1 MIISWRSFAVL
12 PFVAIVLVAGCRGP
26 VGSPQAGIVA
36 DKSAEVRADDKTI
49 LAVSQIQQ
57 ETLLCVPTSAAMV
70 LAYYGDPQ
78 PPRRLKVLASGGL
91 YDPNVPFNDFSVTPY
106 RDLVRGVQSLGYSWA
121 EQDYPNTETGF
132 TDGLALIESEV
143 RNGEPVMV
151 DVSEPQGHTVV
162 IGGFD
167 KPGRRLLAVDPGVD
181 APGQHWIS
189 YDTFETIWNER
200 AYGGNFRAL
209 IRTQPRTTS

>member
-1 MIISWRSFAVL
+1 MISRRLFAVL
-12 PFVAIVLVAGCRGP
+12 PFVAMVLIGGCRDAEGGP
-26 VGSPQAGIVA
+26 RAAVVA
-36 DKSAEVRADDKTI
+36 DKSAEVRTDDKTM

-78 PPRRLKVLASGGL
+78 SPRRLKALASGRL
-91 YDPNVPFNDFSVTPY
+91 YDPNASFNDFSITLY
-106 RDLVRGVQSLGYSWA
+106 RDLVRGVQGLGYSWS
-121 EQDYPNTETGF
+121 EQDYPNTEVGF

-162 IGGFD
+162 IAGFD
-167 KPGRRLLAVDPGVD
+167 KPGRRLLAVDPGVS
-181 APGQHWIS
+181 APGVYWIA
-189 YDTFETIWNER
+189 YDAFDAIWNEH
-200 AYGGNFRAL
+200 AFGGDFRAL
-209 IRTQPRTTS
+209 VRTQSRAAS